1 MRANRWVML
10 PAVHGG
16 AGLSLDMTELSVT
29 IDLTGFTGFI
39 GLVLGFNRFSL
50 GLTGR
55 QLQFLWNLPFLPP
68 INGIKCPQVCYLST
82 ILWIAMTSVRYC
94 INIISFPLRNS

>member
-1 MRANRWVML
+1 MRVNQWVML

-16 AGLSLDMTELSVT
+16 AVSLDMTELSVT

-39 GLVLGFNRFSL
+39 GLVLGFSRFSL
-50 GLTGR
+50 GLTVR

-68 INGIKCPQVCYLST
+68 INGIKCPQVCYLSI

-94 INIISFPLRNS
+94 VNIISFPLRNS